1 MAEWFRGAV
10 LTDDCIVEGLR
21 IERDIPGIGRRL
33 FALHLSRLPGKAG
46 KVQKTF
52 RSMETGS

>member
-1 MAEWFRGAV
+1 M
-10 LTDDCIVEGLR
+10 TDDCIVEGLR

-46 KVQKTF
+46 KVQMTF
-52 RSMETGS
+52 RSMEAGS

>member
-10 LTDDCIVEGLR
+10 LTDDCIAEGLR

-33 FALHLSRLPGKAG
+33 FALHLSRIPGK
-46 KVQKTF
+46 VRMTF
-52 RSMETGS
+52 RSMEAGS